1 MLGWHQDRCLLH
13 ANVLSVAFWSTRGS
27 AGKGQEV
34 GREGGISEPG
44 YSRRLDLLLPS
55 ALNSRNPCLWVYFC
69 FFLPWAA
76 VIDEKP
82 DAPGNRLA
90 GPAGFIQ

>member
-1 MLGWHQDRCLLH
+1 MLFSFFVFYLFQAITGILE
-13 ANVLSVAFWSTRGS
+13 
-27 AGKGQEV
+27 GKGQEV
-34 GREGGISEPG
+34 EREGGISEPG
-44 YSRRLDLLLPS
+44 YSRRLDLMLPS

-90 GPAGFIQ
+90 GPAGFLH